1 MEKKQFVSY
10 NFNILN
16 PLLIIFI
23 GLIFFRDYL
32 GMKIPAIIFLLLYA
46 TVALIGD
53 KNEIIAFCICSIP
66 LLNAF
71 QSKYAILLC
80 IIIYSIR
87 FTQNIKI
94 YLTVLPI
101 ALLMIWEFI
110 HGFIG
115 GSSFFETLRLFA
127 ELIFCCFLICSQT
140 EELDFNKVA
149 RAFATTTVLVCLI
162 ILLVQL
168 KEHSF
173 RVGLLFRDAFRL
185 GYGINTDRLSVGFN
199 PNVLAFICLMAIE
212 CLCMII
218 YKKQSK
224 VTDIVLITLLCVFAL
239 LTMSKKFI
247 ICGLIFLVLFVL
259 SGGRGKNTLN
269 ILLIIAIVAVSVF
282 FILNYY
288 FPMVV
293 DLIVARFEVDD
304 ITTGRIYIFNF
315 YSKELSQNTSMLY
328 FGMGLQGYSDKL
340 SSVYIDASIPHNGF
354 QELIVMWGIPGL
366 LLFSAFLVGLVIN
379 ARKKNK
385 NIIFINYIPFIIMM
399 IFVQAAQMV
408 SSSVI
413 SMLFAVVYLC
423 LVIDLKRND
432 KLADVK
438 PSSKYGG
445 NHGLFFKS

>member
-282 FILNYY
+282 FILNYF

>member
-1 MEKKQFVSY
+1 LEKKQFVSY

-282 FILNYY
+282 FILNYF

>member
-1 MEKKQFVSY
+1 
-10 NFNILN
+10 
-16 PLLIIFI
+16 
-23 GLIFFRDYL
+23 
-32 GMKIPAIIFLLLYA
+32 MKIPAIIFLLLYA
-46 TVALIGD
+46 TMALIGD

-199 PNVLAFICLMAIE
+199 PMFWH
-212 CLCMII
+212 
-218 YKKQSK
+218 
-224 VTDIVLITLLCVFAL
+224 
-239 LTMSKKFI
+239 
-247 ICGLIFLVLFVL
+247 LFV
-259 SGGRGKNTLN
+259 
-269 ILLIIAIVAVSVF
+269 
-282 FILNYY
+282 
-288 FPMVV
+288 
-293 DLIVARFEVDD
+293 
-304 ITTGRIYIFNF
+304 
-315 YSKELSQNTSMLY
+315 
-328 FGMGLQGYSDKL
+328 
-340 SSVYIDASIPHNGF
+340 
-354 QELIVMWGIPGL
+354 
-366 LLFSAFLVGLVIN
+366 
-379 ARKKNK
+379 
-385 NIIFINYIPFIIMM
+385 
-399 IFVQAAQMV
+399 
-408 SSSVI
+408 
-413 SMLFAVVYLC
+413 
-423 LVIDLKRND
+423 
-432 KLADVK
+432 
-438 PSSKYGG
+438 
-445 NHGLFFKS
+445 